1 MPPHIVVTLSA
12 HGYGH
17 GAQTIPV
24 LDAMAASLP
33 DFRLTVR
40 GGPPATF
47 WRQRASD
54 LVLRRMERR
63 DESLDVGMRMVD
75 ALQVDWPASWA
86 AYRTFHGVA
95 SGAWSD
101 RVATEVQRLEA
112 LKPDLLLSNI
122 PYLPLA
128 AAERIGLPAFAL
140 CSLNWADI
148 LAHYGGGQLETRAY
162 VDTMRAAYASAE
174 VFFRPEPA
182 MPMADLPNTRTVG
195 PIARGGQDRRP
206 EILPH
211 LGLEPSTRLVLVAL
225 GGIPT
230 QLDLRDWPRQPDT
243 CWLVPPDWPADPP
256 AIQPWDRTGAELSDL
271 LASCDVVLTKPGYG
285 TFVEAAAVGTRVLSL
300 ERPDWPESPYLE
312 NWIRERVPFRRLT
325 RAELTA
331 TGLRS
336 ALAQLLDDA
345 TPHRPF
351 AATGATEVAEV
362 LAARLSAGPV
372 AP

>member
-54 LVLRRMERR
+54 PVLRRMERR
-63 DESLDVGMRMVD
+63 DDSLDVGMRMVD

-86 AYRTFHGVA
+86 AYRAFHGVA

-112 LKPDLLLSNI
+112 LKPDLLLSNV

-148 LAHYGGGQLETRAY
+148 LAHYGADQPEARAY

-182 MPMADLPNTRTVG
+182 MPMADLPNTRAVG
-195 PIARGGQDRRP
+195 PIARGGQDRRSGV
-206 EILPH
+206 LQH

-230 QLDLRDWPRQPDT
+230 QLDLRDWPRQPGT

-256 AIQPWDRTGAELSDL
+256 AIQPWERTGAELSDL

-312 NWIRERVPFRRLT
+312 DWIRERVPFTTLTPADLT
-325 RAELTA
+325 RDRLRTA
-331 TGLRS
+331 LDEI
-336 ALAQLLDDA
+336 LARP
-345 TPHRPF
+345 TPDRPWT
-351 AATGATEVAEV
+351 ATGATEVADS
-362 LAARLSAGPV
+362 LITRLTGHRPAR
-372 AP
+372 